1 MQREEGR
8 SCPANLD
15 FRYGFRNPEKLLH
28 AYKAA
33 SRILLRGRSESRIRS
48 SIQAIRWLWKPGEH
62 GSGRIGDFLDGDR

>member
-48 SIQAIRWLWKPGEH
+48 AIQALR
-62 GSGRIGDFLDGDR
+62 